1 MYTNEKA
8 SQLPPRRKKWGPLS
22 QFVSVTIILR
32 IGRVLSGSVLPV
44 HLTHLASALCY
55 NGHRGVLSDPNILLV
70 DQKRSQ
76 ATSNKGKIQLKSE
89 TDKFSKISNLKKK
102 GSESWSLSGKIVRRN
117 EIVRTQRFYFIG
129 IRYLLYG
136 NRFKPLSFG

>member
-55 NGHRGVLSDPNILLV
+55 NGHRGVLSDPNILFV
-70 DQKRSQ
+70 DPVRSRHSVGGYSQ
-76 ATSNKGKIQLKSE
+76 IQ
-89 TDKFSKISNLKKK
+89 TFCWRI
-102 GSESWSLSGKIVRRN
+102 
-117 EIVRTQRFYFIG
+117 
-129 IRYLLYG
+129 
-136 NRFKPLSFG
+136 

>member
-32 IGRVLSGSVLPV
+32 MARVLSGSVLPV

-55 NGHRGVLSDPNILLV
+55 NGHRGVLSDPNILFV
-70 DQKRSQ
+70 DPVRSRHYVC
-76 ATSNKGKIQLKSE
+76 
-89 TDKFSKISNLKKK
+89 
-102 GSESWSLSGKIVRRN
+102 GSD
-117 EIVRTQRFYFIG
+117 
-129 IRYLLYG
+129 
-136 NRFKPLSFG
+136 

>member
-55 NGHRGVLSDPNILLV
+55 NGHRGVLSDPNILFV
-70 DQKRSQ
+70 DPVRSNSLFKVCPDPTPLPECCKQ
-76 ATSNKGKIQLKSE
+76 NPNDFNNHIRISFIRIR
-89 TDKFSKISNLKKK
+89 ISNT
-102 GSESWSLSGKIVRRN
+102 EVMVN
-117 EIVRTQRFYFIG
+117 
-129 IRYLLYG
+129 
-136 NRFKPLSFG
+136 SFTIL